1 MRLQNYYFFFR
12 YAKFYGILF
21 GYLDILSY
29 LCRLFRMNWLKKH
42 IGLSLRLVCILLI
55 SMPVF
60 AQDNGIWY
68 VRPIPCTSRVAV
80 SDTSRPVIQT
90 RVPRKNWINRV
101 LDKADGFFTKNI
113 DPEYLALPRHRFR
126 IAINGDWGSVFS
138 SMQCSNVPYFDDV
151 KISLGSNITPKLG
164 FVVSYR
170 NMNIGY
176 SWDLFNGYSNLKFSM
191 LQNGWG
197 VELFRRKTNF
207 AGGSFTS
214 SGTGGKL
221 DIGSSDMSSTTF
233 FLSAYVSLNRRKFS
247 MPAAFNASFIQKK
260 SAGAP
265 LLVAQ
270 FIYSRMGILS
280 ETLMTRTGGVNEME
294 LYQIAVG
301 VGYGYNYTPNKG
313 KFLLHVSA
321 TPMLSVLNRMIITGD
336 DRMFIPEEAGYNLI
350 LSRKIKPE
358 SPVYVTGQAKLA
370 LAYNITPRFVLAFNG
385 VVNNIR
391 FKASDRMIATGAGST
406 LTDNPE
412 IKMRLMTW
420 DWVAVLYFGVRF
432 L

>member
-12 YAKFYGILF
+12 YAKIYGILF

-29 LCRLFRMNWLKKH
+29 LCKLFRMNWLKKH

-55 SMPVF
+55 SIPVF
-60 AQDNGIWY
+60 AQDKGIWY
-68 VRPIPCTSRVAV
+68 VRPIPCVSRVAV

-126 IAINGDWGSVFS
+126 IAINGDWGSVVS

-151 KISLGSNITPKLG
+151 NIGLGSNITPKLG

-214 SGTGGKL
+214 SGTLHAGGL
-221 DIGSSDMSSTTF
+221 QRFIHPEEIGWSTTPGGAF
-233 FLSAYVSLNRRKFS
+233 YLLANGNPLGDLDDTHRRS
-247 MPAAFNASFIQKK
+247 Q
-260 SAGAP
+260 
-265 LLVAQ
+265 
-270 FIYSRMGILS
+270 R
-280 ETLMTRTGGVNEME
+280 
-294 LYQIAVG
+294 
-301 VGYGYNYTPNKG
+301 
-313 KFLLHVSA
+313 
-321 TPMLSVLNRMIITGD
+321 
-336 DRMFIPEEAGYNLI
+336 
-350 LSRKIKPE
+350 
-358 SPVYVTGQAKLA
+358 
-370 LAYNITPRFVLAFNG
+370 NG
-385 VVNNIR
+385 VVPDCCWSR
-391 FKASDRMIATGAGST
+391 VW
-406 LTDNPE
+406 L
-412 IKMRLMTW
+412 
-420 DWVAVLYFGVRF
+420 
-432 L
+432 